1 MGFIVGLRCNKPA
14 AIWRAGLQGARSD
27 VPDKLRVVLTTG
39 NYSYIKDGVSLTLNR
54 LVAWLEA
61 HGHEVLVV
69 APVAET
75 PAMEHEGRLEPVPS
89 FAIPTRKEYR
99 IGLKLTDHIRREI
112 GQFKPDLFHIAVPDI
127 TGHSALK
134 LARHMQ
140 VPAVSS
146 FHTRYDTYLPYYGLG
161 FLMPWFH
168 RRLRAFYEQCEHVY
182 VPSRS
187 MMDELAG
194 QGICGGNMRL
204 WTRGVDHQRFSP
216 GKRSLQW
223 RRDRGIGDDDVLI
236 AYAGRLVA
244 EKNMKLMWRVFAA
257 LQARGPAH
265 RTILLGDGPEAGW
278 MRKAMPDTVFA
289 GFLHGGDLA
298 TGYASSDIFFFPSI
312 TETFGNVTLEAM
324 ASGLPA
330 VNVDATGSRSLVI
343 DGETGYLV
351 AEQDEALL
359 VERLAELVSDEDKR
373 ASFGKR
379 AREIAVAEHD
389 WNRIFEKL
397 EADYLD
403 AVAGYAPRPL

>member
-1 MGFIVGLRCNKPA
+1 LGCNATSERPT
-14 AIWRAGLQGARSD
+14 RAVDLGARPD

-39 NYSYIKDGVSLTLNR
+39 NYNYIKDGVSLTLNR

-75 PAMEHEGRLEPVPS
+75 AAMEHEGRLEPVPS

-99 IGLKLTDHIRREI
+99 IGLRLTGHVRREI
-112 GQFKPDLFHIAVPDI
+112 SRFRPDLFHIAVPDI
-127 TGHSALK
+127 TGHSALS
-134 LARHMQ
+134 LARQMQ

-168 RRLRAFYEQCEHVY
+168 RRLRAFYERCEHVY

-187 MMDELAG
+187 MMDELAR

-204 WTRGVDHQRFSP
+204 WTRGVDHERFSP
-216 GKRSLQW
+216 DRRSLDW
-223 RRDRGIGDDDVLI
+223 RRERGIGDDDVLI

-244 EKNMKLMWRVFAA
+244 EKNMKLMSRVFAA
-257 LQARGPAH
+257 LKARGCAH

-289 GFLHGGDLA
+289 GFLHGDDLA

-324 ASGLPA
+324 ASGLAA
-330 VNVDATGSRSLVI
+330 VNVDATGSRSLVME
-343 DGETGYLV
+343 GETGYLV

-359 VERLAELVSDEDKR
+359 ADRLVELVSDSAKR
-373 ASFGKR
+373 ARFGKR
-379 AREIAVAEHD
+379 ARELAVADHD

-403 AVAGYAPRPL
+403 AVAGYSPKPA